1 MDRPYCIAEIGGNHE
16 GDFSKALELVDLALA
31 TPVDAIKF
39 QTYFADTL
47 VEQSADPDRWRHFK
61 KFELTLDQHEEI
73 ARIITTS
80 GKDYLTSIWDMGS
93 YSRLSQYLKYVKIGS
108 GDMDSYSFL
117 NLAAKTKKPIILS
130 TGLSTLAEVE
140 NSIELLR
147 KFDAI
152 YKSKDMITVLQCTSM
167 YPIHFNEANLSV
179 MKSLENFGQILVIQT
194 IPLVQKHLR

>member
-1 MDRPYCIAEIGGNHE
+1 MQIQIGG
-16 GDFSKALELVDLALA
+16 GILKSL
-31 TPVDAIKF
+31 T
-39 QTYFADTL
+39 
-47 VEQSADPDRWRHFK
+47 
-61 KFELTLDQHEEI
+61 TLDQHEEI

-117 NLAAKTKKPIILS
+117 NLATKTKKPIILS

-152 YKSKDMITVLQCTSM
+152 YKSKT
-167 YPIHFNEANLSV
+167 
-179 MKSLENFGQILVIQT
+179 
-194 IPLVQKHLR
+194 